1 MVLVK
6 IRRRIRIIKGTRKN
20 IKYLGNVND
29 HAGGVNKVIEKYGRK
44 FRNGVFYVICDI
56 LNRTIKNC
64 CFIVSLLVGLSYLK
78 KDEKYVKMERAPHKG
93 CDDLYTPDQIRNVY
107 QKCGIPPGAVKTVD
121 FSRVY
126 SNFLAEQGVDLVV
139 YSDNYN
145 DNIIYDSRIYDSRT
159 DENGELIQLTDNVVC
174 LWLNNKHYDVVLTM
188 RKFAKLNN
196 FCVKCMSHLGSF
208 EHIDNHICNT
218 KLTCQKCFTQSNCP
232 KDTGYKVECT
242 NCNILFYDPDCFC
255 KTCDKITPR
264 FTFF

>member
-139 YSDNYN
+139 YSDNY
-145 DNIIYDSRIYDSRT
+145 DHNIIDDSRT
-159 DENGELIQLTDNVVC
+159 DENGELI
-174 LWLNNKHYDVVLTM
+174 
-188 RKFAKLNN
+188 KLN
-196 FCVKCMSHLGSF
+196 
-208 EHIDNHICNT
+208 
-218 KLTCQKCFTQSNCP
+218 
-232 KDTGYKVECT
+232 
-242 NCNILFYDPDCFC
+242 
-255 KTCDKITPR
+255 
-264 FTFF
+264 